1 MRCARNFR
9 CRSPLAH
16 RISSLACDDA
26 VPIQRA
32 RMSGLDAREAGV
44 LSRIVYDDLDLLEE
58 AYAGL
63 PGR

>member
-1 MRCARNFR
+1 
-9 CRSPLAH
+9 
-16 RISSLACDDA
+16 
-26 VPIQRA
+26 
-32 RMSGLDAREAGV
+32 MSGLDAREAGV